1 LEARTKVARDPVF
14 NVEWMTMELR
24 HLRYFVAVAEALSF
38 TKAAENL
45 HLAQPSLTRQ
55 IKDLE
60 AEIDVRL
67 IDRSGKRISL
77 TQEGESFLLDAR
89 RLLAEC
95 AQSVQAVQRL
105 SRGESRQLNIG
116 YVANIY
122 HDLLPETLDAF
133 RKAYPRTA
141 LNLFD
146 MTPAEQFQA
155 LDEHKIDLGFVCF
168 RTRSTGND
176 LQWTRVGHDI
186 VMATVAEGN
195 PLAKK
200 ARIDLKD
207 LEQTFFVEM
216 SEKTYPGSNNWLIN
230 ACREAGFRPRI
241 LQDADR
247 EPAVI
252 SFVAAGLGV
261 ALLPEQ
267 IKRLPHEG
275 VVFRPL
281 RQRLTADSW
290 AVWKVNN
297 SSDCLMQYIQ
307 IVKELSQHSVIAEPL
322 RADSFCENRNVF
334 AQRENHWS
342 LSDPL
347 L

>member
-1 LEARTKVARDPVF
+1 
-14 NVEWMTMELR
+14 MELR

-38 TKAAENL
+38 TKAAERL

-60 AEIDVRL
+60 VEIGVRL
-67 IDRSGKRISL
+67 FDRSGKRISL

-105 SRGESRQLNIG
+105 GRGEASQLNIG
-116 YVANIY
+116 YVANVY
-122 HDLLPETLDAF
+122 HDLLPATLGAF
-133 RKAYPRTA
+133 RKACPRTA

-146 MTPAEQFQA
+146 MTPTEQYHA
-155 LDEHKIDLGFVCF
+155 LEERKIDLGFVCF
-168 RTRSTGND
+168 RARPTGSD
-176 LQWTRVGHDI
+176 LQWACVGHDAI
-186 VMATVAEGN
+186 MAAVAAGS
-195 PLAKK
+195 PLARK
-200 ARIDLKD
+200 AKIDLKD
-207 LEQTFFVEM
+207 LEPMFFVGM
-216 SEKTYPGSNNWLIN
+216 SEKAYPGSNEWLIET
-230 ACREAGFRPRI
+230 CRGAGFTPRI

-275 VVFRPL
+275 VIFRPL
-281 RQRLTADSW
+281 LRRLTADSW
-290 AVWKVNN
+290 AIWRGNN
-297 SSDCLMQYIQ
+297 SSDCLKQYIQ
-307 IVKELSQHSVIAEPL
+307 IVRELS
-322 RADSFCENRNVF
+322 
-334 AQRENHWS
+334 
-342 LSDPL
+342 
-347 L
+347 

>member
-1 LEARTKVARDPVF
+1 
-14 NVEWMTMELR
+14 MELR

-60 AEIDVRL
+60 AEIEVRL

-77 TQEGESFLLDAR
+77 TQEGEAFLLDAR
-89 RLLAEC
+89 RLLSEC
-95 AQSVQAVQRL
+95 AHSVQAVQRL

-122 HDLLPETLDAF
+122 HDLLPATLGAF

-146 MTPAEQFQA
+146 MTPVEQYNA
-155 LDEHKIDLGFVCF
+155 LDEHQIDLGFVGF
-168 RTRSTGND
+168 QAGAAGSN
-176 LQWTRVGHDI
+176 LQWACVGHDI
-186 VMATVAEGN
+186 MMAAMAAGN

-200 ARIDLKD
+200 AKINLED
-207 LEQTFFVEM
+207 LEPMFFVGM
-216 SEKTYPGSNNWLIN
+216 SRKTYPGSNEWLIDV
-230 ACREAGFRPRI
+230 CRKAGFIPRI
-241 LQDADR
+241 LQDADQ

-267 IKRLPHEG
+267 INKLPHQG
-275 VVFRPL
+275 VIFRPL
-281 RQRLTADSW
+281 KRPLTIASW
-290 AVWKVNN
+290 AIWNLNN
-297 SSDCLMQYIQ
+297 SSDCLKQYIQ
-307 IVKELSQHSVIAEPL
+307 IVRELS
-322 RADSFCENRNVF
+322 
-334 AQRENHWS
+334 
-342 LSDPL
+342 
-347 L
+347 

>member
-1 LEARTKVARDPVF
+1 
-14 NVEWMTMELR
+14 MELR
-24 HLRYFVAVAEALSF
+24 HLRYFVAIAEALSF
-38 TKAAENL
+38 TKAAEHL

-60 AEIDVRL
+60 AEIEVRL

-105 SRGESRQLNIG
+105 SRGESGQLNIG

-122 HDLLPETLDAF
+122 HDLLPATLGAF

-146 MTPAEQFQA
+146 MTPAEQYRA
-155 LDEHKIDLGFVCF
+155 LDERQIDLGFVCF
-168 RTRSTGND
+168 RAGSIGKE
-176 LQWTRVGHDI
+176 LQWTCVGHDNVI
-186 VMATVAEGN
+186 VAVATGN

-200 ARIDLKD
+200 AKIDLKD
-207 LEQTFFVEM
+207 LESMFFVGM
-216 SEKTYPGSNNWLIN
+216 SVKTYPGWNEWLIDG
-230 ACREAGFRPRI
+230 CREAGFTPRI

-267 IKRLPHEG
+267 IKKLPHQG
-275 VVFRPL
+275 VIFRPL
-281 RQRLTADSW
+281 RRQLTADSW
-290 AVWKVNN
+290 AVWNVNN
-297 SSDCLMQYIQ
+297 SSDCLKQYIQ
-307 IVKELSQHSVIAEPL
+307 IVKELS
-322 RADSFCENRNVF
+322 
-334 AQRENHWS
+334 
-342 LSDPL
+342 
-347 L
+347 

>member
-1 LEARTKVARDPVF
+1 
-14 NVEWMTMELR
+14 MELR

-60 AEIDVRL
+60 AEIEVRL

-77 TQEGESFLLDAR
+77 TQAGETFLLDAR
-89 RLLAEC
+89 RLLSEC

-105 SRGESRQLNIG
+105 SRGESGQLNIG

-122 HDLLPETLDAF
+122 HDLLPSTLGAF
-133 RKAYPRTA
+133 RKTYPRTA

-146 MTPAEQFQA
+146 MTPAEQYRA
-155 LDEHKIDLGFVCF
+155 IEEHQIDLGFVCF
-168 RTRSTGND
+168 RAGATGKG
-176 LQWTRVGHDI
+176 LQWACVGHDR
-186 VMATVAEGN
+186 VMVAVGAGN

-200 ARIDLKD
+200 PKIDLKD
-207 LEQTFFVEM
+207 LEPMFFVGM
-216 SEKTYPGSNNWLIN
+216 SSKTYPGSNEWLVES
-230 ACREAGFRPRI
+230 CRKAGFTPRI

-267 IKRLPHEG
+267 IKTLPHQG
-275 VVFRPL
+275 VIFRPL
-281 RQRLTADSW
+281 QRRLTADSW
-290 AVWKVNN
+290 AVWNPNN
-297 SSDCLMQYIQ
+297 SSNCLKQYIQ
-307 IVKELSQHSVIAEPL
+307 IVKEQS
-322 RADSFCENRNVF
+322 
-334 AQRENHWS
+334 
-342 LSDPL
+342 
-347 L
+347 

>member
-1 LEARTKVARDPVF
+1 
-14 NVEWMTMELR
+14 MELR

-60 AEIDVRL
+60 AEIGVRL
-67 IDRSGKRISL
+67 FDRSGKRISL

-89 RLLAEC
+89 RLLDEC

-105 SRGESRQLNIG
+105 SRGEASQLNIG
-116 YVANIY
+116 YIANIY
-122 HDLLPETLDAF
+122 HDLLPVTLGTF
-133 RKAYPRTA
+133 RRACPRTA

-146 MTPAEQFQA
+146 MTPAEQYQA

-168 RTRSTGND
+168 RTRSVGRD
-176 LQWTRVGHDI
+176 LHWESVGHD
-186 VMATVAEGN
+186 MLTVAAPAGS

-200 ARIDLKD
+200 TKIDLKD
-207 LEQTFFVEM
+207 LEAMFFVGM
-216 SEKTYPGSNNWLIN
+216 SEKAYPGSNDWLIN
-230 ACREAGFRPRI
+230 ACREAGFTPRI

-275 VVFRPL
+275 VIFRPL
-281 RQRLTADSW
+281 QRRLSADAW
-290 AVWKVNN
+290 AIWKMNN
-297 SSDCLMQYIQ
+297 SSDCLKQYIQ
-307 IVKELSQHSVIAEPL
+307 IVKELSGHPG
-322 RADSFCENRNVF
+322 
-334 AQRENHWS
+334 
-342 LSDPL
+342 
-347 L
+347 